1 MPEDIV
7 LFDSYSIRCSGR
19 DCYVDGPGARLG
31 RHAARGNDAQY
42 REQQQLSH
50 AETRRS
56 LLARTPRPRVRK
68 AVPQRGSDQSV
79 YVVAD
84 ARLAIM
90 KP

>member
-7 LFDSYSIRCSGR
+7 LFDSNSIRCSGR
-19 DCYVDGPGARLG
+19 NRYVDGPGCLG
-31 RHAARGNDAQY
+31 KRITGDTGAQNG
-42 REQQQLSH
+42 EQQEMSH
-50 AETRRS
+50 AETRRK
-56 LLARTPRPRVRK
+56 LLARIPRPRVRK

-84 ARLAIM
+84 ARLPIM